1 MDKNEAKRLHGISSE
16 EILFLS
22 MLFTVAT
29 FVSDRE
35 LIKYTALATVV
46 WAVTVFTIEKI
57 IKERLS

>member
-1 MDKNEAKRLHGISSE
+1 MDKSEAKRLHGIFSE

-22 MLFTVAT
+22 ILFAVAT
-29 FVSDRE
+29 FISDRK

-46 WAVTVFTIEKI
+46 WAVTVFTIEKT